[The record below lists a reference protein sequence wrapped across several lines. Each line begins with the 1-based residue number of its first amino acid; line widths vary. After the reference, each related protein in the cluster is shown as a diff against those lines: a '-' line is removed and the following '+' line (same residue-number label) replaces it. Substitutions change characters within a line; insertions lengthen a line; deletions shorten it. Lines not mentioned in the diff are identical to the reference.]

1 MGIRLGH
8 NNYGKSRVRLLR
20 VARGPERNEI
30 KELTLAIRFQGD
42 FETVHTQGDNTAV
55 LPTDTMNNTVYALAR
70 QQPMA
75 SVEAFSQRLIKHFL
89 DTCPE
94 ASCVEVDA
102 REDLWARIG
111 SNGKP
116 HATAFVRAGEEKRTA
131 ALAGTREKMTIRSGV
146 ENLIAMKTSNSA
158 FEGFR
163 RDRYTTLP
171 ETRDRILATSIKAD
185 WLYSGAPSLDFDKTW
200 EDIRATLL
208 ETFAA
213 HDSLS
218 LQHTLYTMGEAVLAR
233 FGELCSIRFWL
244 PNKHYN
250 LVNLAPFGLENPGEI
265 FLPTEEPHGL
275 IEGTV
280 ERCK

>member
-1 MGIRLGH
+1 MGIRLGR

-42 FETVHTQGDNTAV
+42 FETVHTRGDNTAV
-55 LPTDTMNNTVYALAR
+55 LPTDTMKNTVYALAR
-70 QQPMA
+70 QQPLS
-75 SVEAFSQRLIKHFL
+75 SVEAFSQQLIKHFL

-102 REDLWARIG
+102 KEDLWARID
-111 SNGKP
+111 SHGKP

-131 ALAGTREKMTIRSGV
+131 ALSGTREKMTIRGGV
-146 ENLIAMKTSNSA
+146 ENLVAMKTS
-158 FEGFR
+158 
-163 RDRYTTLP
+163 TLP
-171 ETRDRILATSIKAD
+171 ETCDRILATSIKAD
-185 WLYSGAPSLDFDKTW
+185 WLYAAASLDFDKMW
-200 EDIRATLL
+200 EGVRTTLL

-218 LQHTLYTMGEAVLAR
+218 LQHTLYAMGEAVLAR
-233 FGELCSIRFWL
+233 FGELCNIRLSL

-250 LVNLAPFGLENPGEI
+250 LVNLAPFGLENPAEV
-265 FLPTEEPHGL
+265 FLPIDEPHGL
-275 IEGTV
+275 IEGTA
-280 ERCK
+280 ERT